1 VKSEKLKLKVEKT
14 NQQTNQQKDKKT
26 KNKGAKATKTQNMN
40 WKIKASLQKL
50 LHFTKIG
57 DMLNHIPATLKKDYH
72 KNVMIYQAY
81 ECLRKF
87 DETQHLKPK
96 TQNPNTQDQKP
107 KIQKSALE
115 IGTGYSLISPV
126 ILHLLGFDKIVTVDI
141 SKDVAIKT
149 FRKQIVHMDHD
160 DVLDRIAA
168 KSKFSLTEIKEKI
181 QQLESFQT
189 LEELLKYC
197 NITYISN
204 YKLSDIESVS
214 TSFDYI
220 CSQVVFEH
228 IPPAFLKQLFQKM
241 KAWLTEDGVAVHT
254 INFIDHFANPGF
266 FQDKNIS
273 EFNFLKYSD
282 KTWNYWA
289 GNDIA
294 YTNRLS
300 YLFFLE
306 LCETN
311 NFSAIDFKG
320 ENYRAYNP
328 LEANEI
334 HEDVIKKYKKLQNV
348 NDVCK
353 YQRGTLIFK
362 K

>member
-1 VKSEKLKLKVEKT
+1 
-14 NQQTNQQKDKKT
+14 
-26 KNKGAKATKTQNMN
+26 MN
-40 WKIKASLQKL
+40 WKLKASLQKL

-57 DMLNHIPATLKKDYH
+57 DKLNHIPATLKIDYH
-72 KNVMIYQAY
+72 KNVCIYQTY

-87 DETQHLKPK
+87 EETQYSTSVTSSGIKMK
-96 TQNPNTQDQKP
+96 SESK
-107 KIQKSALE
+107 KIALE

-141 SKDVAIKT
+141 SKDVSIKT
-149 FRKQIVHMDHD
+149 FRKQIQHIIQD
-160 DVLDRIAA
+160 DFLERIATRG
-168 KSKFSLTEIKEKI
+168 KFSTTEINKKI
-181 QQLESFQT
+181 QQLQRFQT
-189 LEELLKYC
+189 LDEVFDFC
-197 NITYISN
+197 NIKYIPK
-204 YKLSDIESVS
+204 YTLTAIEHESS
-214 TSFDYI
+214 SFDYI

-228 IPPAFLKQLFQKM
+228 IPPDFLQELFKKM
-241 KAWLTEDGVAVHT
+241 KSWLTEDGFAVHT

-282 KTWNYWA
+282 KTWNFWA

-300 YLFFLE
+300 YLFYLE
-306 LCETN
+306 LCEAN
-311 NFSAIDFKG
+311 QLQVIEFKG
-320 ENYRAYNP
+320 ENYRTYNP
-328 LEANEI
+328 LSINEI
-334 HEDVIKKYKKLQNV
+334 HGDVLKKYTNLENV
-348 NDVCK
+348 TDVCK

>member
-1 VKSEKLKLKVEKT
+1 
-14 NQQTNQQKDKKT
+14 
-26 KNKGAKATKTQNMN
+26 MH

-57 DMLNHIPATLKKDYH
+57 DKLNHIPATLKKDYH
-72 KNVMIYQAY
+72 KNVCIYQAY

-87 DETQHLKPK
+87 DETHYPKPK
-96 TQNPNTQDQKP
+96 TQNPKLVTSSGVEMKT
-107 KIQKSALE
+107 ALE

-126 ILHLLGFDKIVTVDI
+126 ILHLLGFDEIVTVDI
-141 SKDVAIKT
+141 SKDVSIKT
-149 FRKQIVHMDHD
+149 FRKQILHIDHD
-160 DVLDRIAA
+160 DFLDRIAT
-168 KSKFSLTEIKEKI
+168 KGKFSLTEIKEKVKHL
-181 QQLESFQT
+181 QTFQT
-189 LEELLKYC
+189 LEKLLEYC
-197 NITYISN
+197 NIVYIPK
-204 YKLSDIESVS
+204 YELSDIENVS
-214 TSFDYI
+214 SSFDYI

-228 IPPAFLKQLFQKM
+228 IPPEFLKQLFQKM
-241 KAWLTEDGVAVHT
+241 KSWLTEDGYSVHT

-282 KTWNYWA
+282 KTWKYWA

-306 LCETN
+306 LCEVN
-311 NFSAIDFKG
+311 NLTVIDFKG

-334 HEDVIKKYKKLQNV
+334 HEDVIKKYQKLQNV

>member
-1 VKSEKLKLKVEKT
+1 
-14 NQQTNQQKDKKT
+14 
-26 KNKGAKATKTQNMN
+26 MN

-57 DMLNHIPATLKKDYH
+57 DKLNHIPATLKKEYH
-72 KNVMIYQAY
+72 KNVCLYQAY

-87 DETQHLKPK
+87 DETQDSKSKISNIERSRDKNPK
-96 TQNPNTQDQKP
+96 T
-107 KIQKSALE
+107 ALE

-141 SKDVAIKT
+141 SKDVSIKT
-149 FRKQIVHMDHD
+149 FQKQILHIDHD
-160 DVLDRIAA
+160 DFLGRIAT
-168 KSKFSLTEIKEKI
+168 KSIFSLTEIKEKI
-181 QQLESFQT
+181 QQIQLFQT
-189 LEELLKYC
+189 LESLFDYC
-197 NITYISN
+197 NIVYIPN
-204 YKLSDIESVS
+204 YQLSDISTES

-228 IPPAFLKQLFQKM
+228 IPPEFLKQLFQEM
-241 KAWLTEDGVAVHT
+241 KVWLTDTGVAVHT
-254 INFIDHFANPGF
+254 INFIDHFANSGF

-282 KTWNYWA
+282 ETWNYWA

-300 YLFFLE
+300 YVFFLE
-306 LCETN
+306 LCEATN
-311 NFSAIDFKG
+311 LNVIDFKG
-320 ENYRAYNP
+320 ENYRTRNP
-328 LEANEI
+328 LLATEI
-334 HEDVIKKYKKLQNV
+334 HQDVIKKYKQLQDV
-348 NDVCK
+348 SAVCK